1 MNLLE
6 TIKHYNIKFPEN
18 AKYAVQDKD
27 GEIKFALSDSIKFID
42 CCGIWIRADVDYNG
56 VQCAYGEYPLA
67 AYGEYPLAT
76 DYDTAIIANP
86 NQQAK

>member
-27 GEIKFALSDSIKFID
+27 GEIKFALSDSVQFTS
-42 CCGIWIRADVDYNG
+42 CGIWT
-56 VQCAYGEYPLA
+56 
-67 AYGEYPLAT
+67 YPLAT
-76 DYDTAIIANP
+76 DYNTAIIANP
-86 NQQAK
+86 NQQGK